1 MICNKCGKDKEGRYV
16 EIVTGNLLKSHIEG
30 YGSMTISNR
39 TYGEFQPLSLWFCQD
54 CWRTHL
60 REGTN
65 SRLTGSAITFGVGL
79 IVAVLGSLVHDST
92 FGGLGILA
100 ALLGLSGTIYNG
112 VLRLRTNYSELN
124 MQLSQPKSIFNEFKD
139 LLPALVYKSR
149 GWKYYW
155 DAQTWQCWLEKKPNP
170 GGGSTYQSKQ

>member
-1 MICNKCGKDKEGRYV
+1 
-16 EIVTGNLLKSHIEG
+16 
-30 YGSMTISNR
+30 MTISNR

-79 IVAVLGSLVHDST
+79 IVAVLGSLVHNFT

-100 ALLGLSGTIYNG
+100 ALLGFSGTIYNG

-124 MQLSQPKSIFNEFKD
+124 MQLAQPKSIFNEFKD
-139 LLPALVYKSR
+139 LLPRWSINRGVGNIIGMPKPGNA
-149 GWKYYW
+149 GWKKTQN
-155 DAQTWQCWLEKKPNP
+155 A